1 MKIYIYIIAFILIG
15 AAGTTLAAEAKSVP
29 IKTITGDVASET
41 LASEVMVG
49 SVKTVAGDVSIVR
62 NNKTFKVQVGTTLFL
77 HDTITTGRDGAVGM
91 TFKDNGVLS
100 IGPKS
105 KLVISDFAFNPE
117 RNKFSMITDVLNG
130 SCIYLGGLIAKL
142 KPKSVLFN
150 TPAATIGIRGTYFA
164 VNVGSNLK
172 LTQ

>member
-1 MKIYIYIIAFILIG
+1 MKIYIYVMTFIFFG

-29 IKTITGDVASET
+29 IKTVSENTFRET
-41 LASEVMVG
+41 LDSEVMVG
-49 SVKTVAGDVSIVR
+49 SVKTVAGEVSVIR
-62 NNKTFKVQVGTTLFL
+62 NNKTVKVKAGTTLFL
-77 HDTITTGRDGAVGM
+77 HDAITTGPDGSVGM

-105 KLVISDFAFNPE
+105 KVVISDFVFNPE

-164 VNVGSNLK
+164 VNVGSNWK
-172 LTQ
+172 LSH

>member
-1 MKIYIYIIAFILIG
+1 MKIYVYMIAFILV
-15 AAGTTLAAEAKSVP
+15 ATAGTALAAEAKSVP
-29 IKTITGDVASET
+29 IKTITSDSVHET

-49 SVKTVAGDVSIVR
+49 SVKTVSGDVSIVR
-62 NNKTFKVQVGTTLFL
+62 KNKTFKVKVGTTLFL
-77 HDTITTGRDGAVGM
+77 HDTISTGGDGAVGM

-100 IGPKS
+100 IGPES

-130 SCIYLGGLIAKL
+130 SCVYLGGLIAKL

-164 VNVGSNLK
+164 VNVGSNWQLF
-172 LTQ
+172 Q